1 MTFPHEDAVMDQTR
15 RHTNPGY
22 PGGRGRIAPSP
33 WFRSS
38 RCFVCIVTLIGAGI
52 LDLSWLSNESE
63 SAPQRKSSVDVELV
77 TELTA
82 SLSDARSVIRREAI
96 VRLAQMGPG
105 ASDALGDLR
114 RCLEDSDQ
122 FVRAHAARAVYRIS
136 LLPDPVVPGLIELLQ
151 PDDPQLCCLA
161 ALVLGE
167 IGPGAHR
174 AIPSLQACLKDL
186 NTTVRMHAAEAC
198 LRIDPENDPALRE
211 LLTALD
217 DEQSD
222 IRYFATNALGNA
234 AIDNSRAQFAL
245 QWGLTDGDTNVA
257 ITAALNLSK
266 RFDLAESALVKV
278 PTVRPEEIG
287 QLIDNLRDPSETTRQ
302 TAAIKLGMAGRWA
315 RSAGTALRESLTDG
329 DPAVRVHVAH
339 ALWRIEHEPGEIV
352 PELVDIL
359 GSASPQ
365 IRIAASSVLGEIG
378 PDAAEA
384 LPSLAGM
391 FAGCKLR
398 ERVHLACMISRIDVR
413 DREMIGIVSA
423 GLQESAGDVRYLA
436 ALALGCAPVGHQR
449 RVEHVLRTAT
459 EDRNLRVQ
467 AAAFESL
474 NRLHARVTLS
484 RNALSA
490 QYASK
495 FGRFEEPVPHDAAP
509 QGAAPA
515 GNLPSSREVE
525 VRSISS
531 QNSES
536 GLLEN
541 PRRRSVQ
548 ADTTDSL
555 STPDGSEAE
564 LDIAPPITEIAL
576 SVDAE
581 NPTTPDDEFDP
592 DEGLKRIGVVRA
604 SIRILGNEPLPPNYA
619 AAKTAAAGPPQF
631 QGIGFTR
638 GFATIGFGWDAPA
651 VCFRPLYF
659 EDINLERYG
668 IHFGFLE
675 IAVSTGSFAKNV
687 LLLPYKLIVQP
698 GYESIYTLGYERPSN
713 CIPLHCYHTP
723 LPDISLS
730 RCIERCR
737 YRPYR
742 AACPWEKVEGVC
754 YGDDDCRNN

>member
-1 MTFPHEDAVMDQTR
+1 MDQTR
-15 RHTNPGY
+15 RYTNPGL
-22 PGGRGRIAPSP
+22 PRDGGLPAPSP
-33 WFRSS
+33 WYRSS
-38 RCFVCIVTLIGAGI
+38 RWLVCVVTLAGACVLG
-52 LDLSWLSNESE
+52 LSWLSNESE
-63 SAPQRKSSVDVELV
+63 SAPRSNAPVDVELV

-96 VRLAQMGPG
+96 VRLAQMGPC

-151 PDDPQLCCLA
+151 PDDPPLCCLA
-161 ALVLGE
+161 TLVLGE
-167 IGPGAHR
+167 IGPGAHS
-174 AIPSLQACLKDL
+174 AMPSLQACLKDL
-186 NTTVRMHAAEAC
+186 NASVRLNAAEAC
-198 LRIDPENDPALRE
+198 LRIDPDDVAALQE
-211 LLTALD
+211 LLAALD

-245 QWGLTDGDTNVA
+245 QWALTDSDANVA

-266 RFDLAESALVKV
+266 RFDLNESALVKM
-278 PTVRPEEIG
+278 PALPPEVIG
-287 QLIDNLRDPSETTRQ
+287 QLIDKLRDPSETSRQ
-302 TAAIKLGMAGRWA
+302 TAAIKLGMAGPAA
-315 RSAGTALRESLTDG
+315 RSAGTALRESLADG

-339 ALWRIEHEPGEIV
+339 ALWRIEHQAGEIV
-352 PELVDIL
+352 PELIDML
-359 GSASPQ
+359 GSPSSN
-365 IRIAASSVLGEIG
+365 ISIAASSVLGEIG
-378 PDAAEA
+378 PDANDA
-384 LPSLAGM
+384 LPSLADKFTGS
-391 FAGCKLR
+391 KLR
-398 ERVHLACMISRIDVR
+398 ERLHLACMISRIDVR

-423 GLQESAGDVRYLA
+423 GLLESAGDVRYLA
-436 ALALGCAPVGHQR
+436 ALALGCAPVGHER
-449 RVEHVLRTAT
+449 RVERVLRTAT

-467 AAAFESL
+467 AAAAESL

-484 RNALSA
+484 RNALSV

-495 FGRFEEPVPHDAAP
+495 FARFEEAAPHDAAP
-509 QGAAPA
+509 QDAAPA
-515 GNLPSSREVE
+515 GDSPSSREIE
-525 VRSISS
+525 VCSIAS

-541 PRRRSVQ
+541 PRHRSAQ
-548 ADTTDSL
+548 PGPSGSF
-555 STPDGSEAE
+555 STPDAPEAD
-564 LDIAPPITEIAL
+564 LDIAPPITDVAL
-576 SVDAE
+576 GVDQE
-581 NPTTPDDEFDP
+581 NSTKSDDEVDP
-592 DEGLKRIGVVRA
+592 DEGLKRIGLVRA
-604 SIRILGNEPLPPNYA
+604 SIRIQGNEPLPPNYA
-619 AAKTAAAGPPQF
+619 AAKMAAAGPPQF

-638 GFATIGFGWDAPA
+638 GFAPIGFGWDAPA

-675 IAVSTGSFAKNV
+675 IAVSTGLFAKNV

-723 LPDISLS
+723 LPDFSLS

-742 AACPWEKVEGVC
+742 GAPPWEKVEGVC